1 MKVILV
7 NYKIENPNKMK
18 YLKNIEI
25 FHNKQFFDIKKLF
38 KEKIKIYEEL
48 SNIIDDYQK
57 NYISLIEHKNIII
70 NLNEKYKKLIN
81 KKKSDYDKFN
91 YDINNLMRYSEK
103 YKGLL

>member
-38 KEKIKIYEEL
+38 K
-48 SNIIDDYQK
+48 
-57 NYISLIEHKNIII
+57 
-70 NLNEKYKKLIN
+70 KK
-81 KKKSDYDKFN
+81 
-91 YDINNLMRYSEK
+91 
-103 YKGLL
+103 